1 MEAVRPRSIGARGL
15 RFFPPL
21 CLGRRG
27 AAPVHLARRRPPTRR
42 PYPRHRPATPAHVA
56 FVLRDR
62 FSTCPGTRIYQC
74 CSNIN
79 MSHNDSKRAL
89 VPMEVDPVMN
99 THVSQVH
106 QVRKD
111 GGPDFSI
118 KATTVAFSAGAH
130 YRLPSESSV
139 CKYVQSYSSW
149 LYERTEGA
157 LHEEQ
162 KTQFF

>member
-111 GGPDFSI
+111 GGPDFR
-118 KATTVAFSAGAH
+118 VMLG
-130 YRLPSESSV
+130 
-139 CKYVQSYSSW
+139 YS
-149 LYERTEGA
+149 LRPKI
-157 LHEEQ
+157 Q
-162 KTQFF
+162 P